1 MRYNPSRQRRLRT
14 RSLALLALPVLLVFG
29 WLVYQIPAVQ
39 ARLSWRVEL
48 ARAYIGGV
56 IHPAGPVP
64 TPLPTQTARAL
75 NQAAPTAAVLQ
86 PTPSATAQATQANQP
101 TATALPTPTAIP
113 EVVQLASPGFV
124 MQEINNCGPAS
135 LAMYLDYYGWEG
147 TQNTISDLIK
157 PVAED
162 RNVNV
167 EELVYYV
174 RTRAGWLNAEYRVGG
189 DIDLL
194 KQLIAAGIPVMIEE
208 SFYFTEPFWP
218 NDDLWA
224 AHYLLLTGYDDTR
237 RVFSAQDSFHGPDQ
251 LVEYQALDKEW
262 QIFNRVYI
270 LVYPPNRQ
278 TTIQSILG
286 SDWNVDA
293 NRQKALE
300 IARTE
305 TQLDAENPYPWFNLG
320 SNLVYFGRYEEAAAA
335 YDQSRNLGLPQR
347 MLRYQFGPFFAY
359 FHAGRTDDLL
369 ALTEYALQRTPNAEE
384 ALLWNGWA
392 LYRKGDT
399 NRAVA
404 QFRKALEANPYY
416 LDARYALDFVGA
428 SP

>member
-147 TQNTISDLIK
+147 TQEYDL
-157 PVAED
+157 
-162 RNVNV
+162 
-167 EELVYYV
+167 
-174 RTRAGWLNAEYRVGG
+174 
-189 DIDLL
+189 
-194 KQLIAAGIPVMIEE
+194 
-208 SFYFTEPFWP
+208 
-218 NDDLWA
+218 
-224 AHYLLLTGYDDTR
+224 
-237 RVFSAQDSFHGPDQ
+237 
-251 LVEYQALDKEW
+251 
-262 QIFNRVYI
+262 
-270 LVYPPNRQ
+270 
-278 TTIQSILG
+278 
-286 SDWNVDA
+286 
-293 NRQKALE
+293 
-300 IARTE
+300 
-305 TQLDAENPYPWFNLG
+305 
-320 SNLVYFGRYEEAAAA
+320 
-335 YDQSRNLGLPQR
+335 
-347 MLRYQFGPFFAY
+347 
-359 FHAGRTDDLL
+359 
-369 ALTEYALQRTPNAEE
+369 
-384 ALLWNGWA
+384 
-392 LYRKGDT
+392 
-399 NRAVA
+399 
-404 QFRKALEANPYY
+404 
-416 LDARYALDFVGA
+416 
-428 SP
+428 